1 MSEAIAVAS
10 LCAGKVTL
18 SPVQGPSVR
27 AVANSSR
34 LNGRMLVSSRYLSS
48 SSLRPARLA
57 LFAVFLAICAEFLPS
72 APAQGTHLWT
82 QSQMEE
88 FEKGTPDGVAIES
101 DGHLRQTSGLTE
113 LSTTPSTFVWAL
125 AADKSGQIYA
135 ATGTPATILRLAS
148 KPGEKPFTLFETKD
162 LVVQALGLGPDGSLY
177 AATLPSGKVFKL
189 DPNAATRQDEATA
202 AVVFDAAKAP
212 DGAAANGSAPS
223 PNAGSHYIWDLTFDS
238 QGRLYIATGNPAA
251 IYRIDV
257 TRPGATPELF
267 FKSDE
272 AHIRSLAWDAKG
284 NLIAG
289 SDGSGLV
296 YRIDPHGKGY
306 VLFQA
311 PRREITS
318 LAVAPNGTI
327 YAACV
332 GDKSR
337 NPLPPL
343 PVQGMA
349 TITITVVQPQSLQAA
364 NSSAAI
370 PEGTD
375 IYELTENQAPRKI
388 WSGKDE
394 IVYALTAQ
402 PDGLLALSGNRGRI
416 FRIQDDGSF
425 ADIAHLEAQQGLA
438 LARATGS
445 ERILIGTGNTGKVYS
460 LGPTDKHE
468 YSSDVLDS
476 GAFARFGRVEIEPGS
491 SGYEI
496 LTRSGN
502 VEQPVRGWTDWQAL
516 HDGSV
521 ASPAGRFLQWKATL
535 HTGGVLG
542 SVGVNYLPV
551 NAAPVVDE
559 VVVVPGARIN
569 QQNIISSQAQ
579 TVNIT
584 LPSANQNN
592 GISFDASNQPIQA
605 TKDRTAVSAR
615 WAAHDDDGDD
625 LIYSLYLRG
634 DGETVW
640 RLLKDKVTDKDFSFD
655 STLVPDGGY
664 RLKIVASDAPSHTPA
679 DALTGEKISDRFV
692 IDTTPPAISGFTAAA
707 QASSC
712 AGAHCTRSL
721 VIAFDAIDAA
731 SPIAHAE
738 YSLDAGSWQYIDP
751 VGQISD
757 SEREHYEFRVPVDAD
772 ASGRIA
778 EHLITVR
785 AYDRYDNVGV
795 AKTVIPA
802 QGQ

>member
-1 MSEAIAVAS
+1 
-10 LCAGKVTL
+10 
-18 SPVQGPSVR
+18 
-27 AVANSSR
+27 
-34 LNGRMLVSSRYLSS
+34 MLVSFCLLSPSRL
-48 SSLRPARLA
+48 LFPRPIILLA
-57 LFAVFLAICAEFLPS
+57 ASFALVAAS
-72 APAQGTHLWT
+72 ATAGAQGTHLWT

-88 FEKGTPDGVAIES
+88 FEKGTPEGVAVDS
-101 DGHLRQTSGLTE
+101 DGHLRQSSGLTE
-113 LSTTPSTFVWAL
+113 LLTSPSTFVWAL
-125 AADKSGQIYA
+125 ASDKSGHIFA
-135 ATGTPATILRLAS
+135 ATGTPAAVLRLPE
-148 KPGEKPFTLFETKD
+148 KPGDKPFTLFETKD
-162 LVVQALGLGPDGSLY
+162 LVVQALSIGPDGSLY
-177 AATLPSGKVFKL
+177 AATLPSGKVFRL
-189 DPNAATRQDEATA
+189 NPNATTKQDDSTA

-212 DGAAANGSAPS
+212 DTAIASPSGTAPAS
-223 PNAGSHYIWDLTFDS
+223 GSHYIWDLTFDS
-238 QGRLYIATGNPAA
+238 AGRLYIAAGNPAA
-251 IYRIDV
+251 IYRVDV
-257 TRPGATPELF
+257 SKPGAAAELF

-272 AHIRSLAWDAKG
+272 AHIRNLVWDAKG

-318 LAVAPNGTI
+318 VAIATNGTI

-349 TITITVVQPQSLQAA
+349 TISITVVQPQSLQAA
-364 NSSAAI
+364 NSSAAV
-370 PEGTD
+370 PEGTE
-375 IYELTENQAPRKI
+375 IYALTEGQAPRKI

-394 IVYALTAQ
+394 IVYALAAQ
-402 PDGLLALSGNRGRI
+402 PDGLLALSGNRGRV
-416 FRIQDDGSF
+416 FKIQDDGSF
-425 ADIAHLEAQQGLA
+425 ADIAHLQAQQGLA
-438 LARATGS
+438 LSHAAGS
-445 ERILIGTGNTGKVYS
+445 DRILIGTGNTGKVYS
-460 LGPTDKHE
+460 LGPTEKHE
-468 YSSDVLDS
+468 YSSDVLDAS
-476 GAFARFGRVEIEPGS
+476 AFARFGRVEIEPGS

-496 LTRSGN
+496 LTRTGN
-502 VEQPVRGWTDWQAL
+502 VEQPVRGWTDWQPL

-521 ASPAGRFLQWKATL
+521 ASPAGRFLQWKAVL
-535 HTGGVLG
+535 HANGVLG

-569 QQNIISSQAQ
+569 AQNIITQAP

-592 GISFDASNQPIQA
+592 GITYDATSNQPIQA
-605 TKDRTAVSAR
+605 TKDRTAVSVR
-615 WAAHDDDGDD
+615 WATHDDDGDD
-625 LIYSLYLRG
+625 LTYSLYLRG
-634 DGETVW
+634 DGESVW
-640 RLLKDKVTDKDFSFD
+640 RLLKDKITDKDLSFD

-664 RLKIVASDAPSHTPA
+664 RIKVVASDAPSHTPA

-692 IDTTPPAISGFTAAA
+692 IDTTPPTVSGFTATA
-707 QASSC
+707 QASNC
-712 AGAHCTRSL
+712 TGAHCTKPFL
-721 VIAFDAIDAA
+721 ITFDAVDAA

-738 YSLDAGSWQYIDP
+738 YSLDAGPWQYIDP
-751 VGQISD
+751 VDKISD
-757 SEREHYEFRVPVDAD
+757 SEREHYEFRLPIDVDAT
-772 ASGRIA
+772 GHVA